1 MFNLPTE
8 LIQHIFEFCIDKR
21 LSWDKL
27 IEQFM
32 KGGYNRKNL
41 KLDRYLH
48 RQQWCARKVW
58 RSARPEI
65 SGEMT
70 LWNSVTRRHELC
82 SFSNLVNWNIKDKH
96 AVVTFKTSGR
106 SINKWSGKDPVSKW
120 LKNISK
126 FETSHPEYAK
136 ETYLPQMQSPIKVKC
151 LSKFYVDRRSD
162 NKRKRERQDEKEAAS
177 LFMEERKQLKLDK
190 CSFDKNQEVL
200 LSFTMPSGK
209 LKFYRGWV
217 RRIYLHQHR
226 GGNGYRLIFGAPRG
240 KNRFD
245 ALKIDNYIGELKIT
259 INFEDGE
266 SRQYTNRKLIER
278 VQTSAKELI
287 AKEQE
292 EQILQNANQ
301 RLLVITKQIAALEK
315 ESNEIKKIVLKE
327 KGIVEGWFPDE
338 NFECGEED
346 GPNLKKIM
354 IHGNKYFMMP
364 PEDALDKRVIILDTK
379 GVLVGVYND
388 ITNKITTAEWE
399 D

>member
-217 RRIYLHQHR
+217 KIIYLHQHR
-226 GGNGYRLIFGAPRG
+226 GGNGYRLIFRAPMG

-245 ALKIDNYIGELKIT
+245 ALKIDNYIGELRIT
-259 INFEDGE
+259 IIFEDTE
-266 SRQYTNRKLIER
+266 ARHYTNHKLIER
-278 VQTSAKELI
+278 IQTSAKELI
-287 AKEQE
+287 AKEKREQE
-292 EQILQNANQ
+292 EN
-301 RLLVITKQIAALEK
+301 
-315 ESNEIKKIVLKE
+315 
-327 KGIVEGWFPDE
+327 
-338 NFECGEED
+338 EED
-346 GPNLKKIM
+346 VVAFLADPDNAGLYAFDINGVHYLYDPHGVVAGIKHLLLSEDGTPLGIYDKKNNTLIE
-354 IHGNKYFMMP
+354 HEFEVSE
-364 PEDALDKRVIILDTK
+364 EDH
-379 GVLVGVYND
+379 N
-388 ITNKITTAEWE
+388 
-399 D
+399 